1 MRASAYGTYPLRMA
15 MELAA
20 AQPRLLAVISS
31 NTFYAPWFAL
41 KLRLRGIPVIHW
53 VLDLYPEAL
62 VAAGKISFN
71 GVAARLLRR
80 MMRDTFQGAAANVF
94 LGEHLLRYAE
104 TVIGPVPRSVVIPIG
119 ADGAPFRATAPGKR
133 TPSPD
138 APVKVLYCGN
148 MGHLHEVETVA
159 SAVESGIPAGIEMA
173 FCGNG
178 AGFATLSKRVGGGR
192 RDSTI
197 RFGGNLPDDVW
208 EGRMLES
215 DIALV
220 TMSVAAEGIVMP
232 SKAYSAMVAGQAI
245 LAICPKNSDLASLI
259 RKHDLG
265 WIVQP
270 GDVVGLIDALR
281 SISNKPED
289 TLRKRRNAWETGQ
302 THYGQDVISHDWL
315 TLFRQVI
322 HNEVASVPSCEVY
335 AKSISLT

>member
-1 MRASAYGTYPLRMA
+1 MRATAYGTYPLRLA

-31 NTFYAPWFAL
+31 NTFYAPWIAL
-41 KLRLRGIPVIHW
+41 KLRRRGIPVIHW

-62 VAAGKISFN
+62 VAAGKISSN
-71 GVAARLLRR
+71 GVAARILRR
-80 MMRDTFQGAAANVF
+80 MMRDTFHGAAANVF
-94 LGEHLLRYAE
+94 LGDRLLRYAE

-119 ADGAPFRATAPGKR
+119 ADGAPFRAMAPRKR
-133 TPSPD
+133 MPTPD
-138 APVKVLYCGN
+138 AKVKVLYCGN

-159 SAVESGIPAGIEMA
+159 AAVESGMPAGIEMA

-197 RFGGNLPDDVW
+197 RFEGNLPDDVW
-208 EGRMLES
+208 ESRMLEA

-220 TMSVAAEGIVMP
+220 TMSEAAEGVVMP
-232 SKAYSAMVAGQAI
+232 SKAYSAMVAGQAL
-245 LAICPKNSDLASLI
+245 LAICPKNSDLAALI

-270 GDVVGLIDALR
+270 GDTVGLIDALR
-281 SISNKPED
+281 SISTEPEE
-289 TLRKRRNAWETGQ
+289 TLRKRRNAWETGHA
-302 THYGQDVISHDWL
+302 HYDQKVISQDWL

-322 HNEVASVPSCEVY
+322 HNQAVSVPSLEVQS
-335 AKSISLT
+335 KSVSFS